1 MNYEI
6 YCGQYILHDIRTENY
21 RITNGSLTEELSK
34 VKELTFQ
41 IYPDHPYFDKINV
54 LIPNI
59 KVQKDN
65 ETVFKGRVI
74 NINQSIDNSKQ
85 ITCESS
91 FAFLFDTIIRPYS
104 FQGTPKDLFQ
114 YFINSHNT
122 QTGTFEKTSDT
133 SIQNNKIYFKYNAD
147 NSLYEQVLE
156 PKTSE
161 INDYYE
167 IDGDKIILIGKLT
180 GANLDNNDYINRSS
194 TDYINTFESIESK
207 ILDTVGGYIVERYT
221 EENTY
226 IDWVDD
232 FTNGENQIIA
242 GQTIEFGKNLMDLFV
257 DNDASETY
265 SVVIPLGAEIEK
277 EDGTKERL
285 TIKDVNNGKDY
296 IVNET
301 ALASYGWIV
310 APITETTWDDITL
323 ASNLKTKGEDYL
335 SEIAVML
342 KSTLELNSFDLS
354 ILDKNINSFKTGEYV
369 IVKSTFHGISKTYL
383 LSKKTISINDAT
395 SMTITLGETKNTLTG
410 IQLNDNKNNITRV
423 ENMLGDYVL
432 NKDVTAIVEEE
443 IENSSIIQQIP
454 EKVMIQVEQQYTSKE
469 EFLNV
474 VDLFS
479 VDLDLYNL
487 TVPVDNTKKPLES
500 KNYEIGYYCYFK
512 GNQVSVTPTS
522 QSSNT
527 GITVSYANSKI
538 NLTVDSNTAI
548 TNLTNEFTFNFKYVY
563 SEDETEYTVQ
573 KKIVVVLAE
582 KGATGA
588 KGDTGLTGATGADG
602 ADGKSA
608 YQVWLDAGNTGTE
621 EEYLESLKGEKGDT
635 GATGPQGLKGDKGDT
650 GDQGPQGVQGEKGDK
665 GDKGDTGDAG
675 PQGPQGATGP
685 QGPPGVQGPAGAN
698 GTSTYFYVK
707 YSENATGNPMTDTP
721 TSNSKYMGVA
731 STTSPTAPTSPSG
744 YVWSLIKGADGA
756 DGQDG
761 TPGQAGANGQTSYLH
776 IKYSEDGSTFT
787 PADSEAGYA
796 LGEKPSA
803 YIGQYVD
810 FTEADSTNFDD
821 YTWYKFTE
829 DIDGTLDDLQ
839 NQISDTATTTANNY
853 QDIIGR
859 LDGYATTETV
869 TEVTNRV
876 ENLTTSTEQAI
887 NIIEDIQ
894 ENGVT
899 QVHTETGYSFDIDGL
914 KIEKTNAPTGSVLD
928 EAGLEIKDKTS
939 AAEATQFYSGYV
951 NEEMAEKTTALEKY
965 QGQTVTYSNN
975 FIFENY
981 LQSGNGR
988 WEDVEDETYGKGIG
1002 FFIGGGN

>member
-6 YCGQYILHDIRTENY
+6 YCGPYILHDIRTEKY
-21 RITNGSLTEELSK
+21 RVTNAVLTEELSK

-41 IYPDHPYFDKINV
+41 IYPEHPYFDKISP

-59 KVQKDN
+59 KIEKDN
-65 ETVFKGRVI
+65 NTVFKGRVI
-74 NINQSIDNSKQ
+74 GINQSMDNSKQ

-91 FAFLFDTIIRPYS
+91 FAFLFDSIIRPYS
-104 FQGTPKDLFQ
+104 FQGTPKDLFL

-122 QTGTFEKTSDT
+122 QVGTFEKTTDT
-133 SIQNNKIYFKYNAD
+133 SIQSNKVYFKYNES
-147 NSLYEQVLE
+147 NFLYEQVLT
-156 PKTSE
+156 PNVSE
-161 INDYYE
+161 VDNYYE
-167 IDGDKIILIGKLT
+167 IDGDKIVLIGKLT

-194 TDYINTFESIESK
+194 TDYISTFESLEEK
-207 ILDTVGGYIVERYT
+207 ILDTVGGYLLERY
-221 EENTY
+221 ENDFTF

-232 FTNGENQIIA
+232 FKNGENQIIA

-265 SVVIPLGAEIEK
+265 SVVIPLGAEIEN

-285 TIKDVNNGKDY
+285 TIKDVNDGLDY
-296 IVNET
+296 LVNEI
-301 ALASYGWIV
+301 ALSSYGWIV
-310 APITETTWDDITL
+310 APISDTTWDDVTL
-323 ASNLKTKGEDYL
+323 ASNLKAKGEDYL

-342 KSTLELNSFDLS
+342 KSTLELNSFDLNV
-354 ILDKNINSFKTGEYV
+354 LDKNINSFKLGEYV
-369 IVKSTFHGISKTYL
+369 VVKSTFHVISKSYL
-383 LSKKTISINDAT
+383 LSKKITSINDAT
-395 SMTITLGETKNTLTG
+395 AMTITLGETKNTLTG
-410 IQLNDNKNNITRV
+410 IQLNDNKDNITRV

-432 NKDVTAIVEEE
+432 NKDVTAIVEEQ
-443 IENSSIIQQIP
+443 IENSSIIQQLP
-454 EKVMIQVEQQYTSKE
+454 EQVLIQVEEEYTSKE
-469 EFLNV
+469 EFLNTV
-474 VDLFS
+474 SLFS

-487 TVPVDNTKKPLES
+487 TIPVNTDNKPLEA
-500 KNYEIGYYCYFK
+500 KTYEINFYCYFK
-512 GNQVSVTPTS
+512 GTQVSVNPTS
-522 QSSNT
+522 SSSNP
-527 GITVSYANSKI
+527 GITLSVATGKI
-538 NLTVDSNTAI
+538 NLKVDSNTAI
-548 TNLTNEFTFNFKYVY
+548 SNLTNEFVINFNYLD
-563 SEDETEYTVQ
+563 SEDETEYVVQ

-588 KGDTGLTGATGADG
+588 TGLQGEPGSDGTDG

-608 YQVWLDAGNTGTE
+608 YQIWLDAGNTGTE
-621 EEYLESLKGEKGDT
+621 EEYLASL
-635 GATGPQGLKGDKGDT
+635 
-650 GDQGPQGVQGEKGDK
+650 KGDK
-665 GDKGDTGDAG
+665 GDKGDTGE
-675 PQGPQGATGP
+675 QGI
-685 QGPPGVQGPAGAN
+685 QGPPGTD

-707 YSENATGNPMTDTP
+707 YSENATGTPMTDAP
-721 TSNSKYMGVA
+721 SENSKYMGVA
-731 STTSPTAPTSPSG
+731 STTSPTTPTSPSG

-756 DGQDG
+756 DGQNG
-761 TPGQAGANGQTSYLH
+761 SPGQPGADGQTSYLH

-787 PADSEAGYA
+787 PADEESGYS

-810 FTEADSTNFDD
+810 FNETDSTDFSD

-829 DIDGTLDDLQ
+829 DIDGTLNDLQ
-839 NQISDTATTTANNY
+839 NQISDNATTTANNY

-859 LDGYATTETV
+859 LDGYATVENV

-894 ENGVT
+894 VNGVT
-899 QVHTETGYSFDIDGL
+899 QVHTETGYTFDKDGL
-914 KIEKTNAPTGSVLD
+914 EIEKSNAPTGSKLD

-939 AAEATQFYSGYV
+939 AAETTQFYSGYV
-951 NEEMAEKTTALEKY
+951 DEEMAEKTAALEKY

-988 WEDVEDETYGKGIG
+988 WEDVEDEVYGQGIG

>member
-6 YCGQYILHDIRTENY
+6 YCGPYILHDIRTEKY
-21 RITNGSLTEELSK
+21 RVTNAVLTEELSK

-41 IYPDHPYFDKINV
+41 IYPEHPYFDKISP

-59 KVQKDN
+59 KIEKDN
-65 ETVFKGRVI
+65 NTVFKGRVI
-74 NINQSIDNSKQ
+74 GINQSMDNSKQ

-91 FAFLFDTIIRPYS
+91 FAFLFDSIIRPYS
-104 FQGTPKDLFQ
+104 FQGTPKDLFL

-122 QTGTFEKTSDT
+122 QVGTFEKTTDT
-133 SIQNNKIYFKYNAD
+133 SIQSNKVYFKYNES
-147 NSLYEQVLE
+147 NFLYEQVLT
-156 PKTSE
+156 PNVSE
-161 INDYYE
+161 VDNYYE
-167 IDGDKIILIGKLT
+167 IDGDKIVLIGKLT

-194 TDYINTFESIESK
+194 TDYISTFESLEEK
-207 ILDTVGGYIVERYT
+207 ILDTVGGYLLERY
-221 EENTY
+221 ENDFTF

-232 FTNGENQIIA
+232 FKNGENQIIA

-265 SVVIPLGAEIEK
+265 SVVIPLGAEIEN

-285 TIKDVNNGKDY
+285 TIKDVNDGLDY
-296 IVNET
+296 LVNEI
-301 ALASYGWIV
+301 ALSSYGWIV
-310 APITETTWDDITL
+310 APISDTTWDDVTL
-323 ASNLKTKGEDYL
+323 ASNLKAKGEDYL

-342 KSTLELNSFDLS
+342 KSTLELNSFDLNV
-354 ILDKNINSFKTGEYV
+354 LDKNINSFKLGEYV
-369 IVKSTFHGISKTYL
+369 VVKSTFHDISKSYL
-383 LSKKTISINDAT
+383 LSKKITSINDAT
-395 SMTITLGETKNTLTG
+395 AMTITLGETKNTLTG
-410 IQLNDNKNNITRV
+410 IQLNDNKDNITRV

-432 NKDVTAIVEEE
+432 NKDVTAIVEEQ
-443 IENSSIIQQIP
+443 IENSSIIQQLP
-454 EKVMIQVEQQYTSKE
+454 EQVLIQVEEEYTSKE
-469 EFLNV
+469 EFLNTV
-474 VDLFS
+474 SLFS

-487 TVPVDNTKKPLES
+487 TIPVNTDNKPLEA
-500 KNYEIGYYCYFK
+500 KTYEINFYCYFK
-512 GNQVSVTPTS
+512 GTQVSVNPTS
-522 QSSNT
+522 SSSNL
-527 GITVSYANSKI
+527 GITLSVATGKI
-538 NLTVDSNTAI
+538 NLKVDSNTAI
-548 TNLTNEFTFNFKYVY
+548 SNLTNEFVINFNYLD
-563 SEDETEYTVQ
+563 SEDETEYVVQ

-588 KGDTGLTGATGADG
+588 TGLQGEPGSDGTDG

-608 YQVWLDAGNTGTE
+608 YQIWLDAGNTGTE
-621 EEYLESLKGEKGDT
+621 EEYLASL
-635 GATGPQGLKGDKGDT
+635 
-650 GDQGPQGVQGEKGDK
+650 KGDK
-665 GDKGDTGDAG
+665 GDKGDTGE
-675 PQGPQGATGP
+675 QGI
-685 QGPPGVQGPAGAN
+685 QGPPGTD

-707 YSENATGNPMTDTP
+707 YSENATGTPMTDAP
-721 TSNSKYMGVA
+721 SENSKYMGVA

-756 DGQDG
+756 DGQNG
-761 TPGQAGANGQTSYLH
+761 SPGQPGADGQTSYLH

-787 PADSEAGYA
+787 PADEESGYS

-810 FTEADSTNFDD
+810 FNETDSTDFSD

-829 DIDGTLDDLQ
+829 DIDGTLNDLQ
-839 NQISDTATTTANNY
+839 NQISDNATTTANNY

-859 LDGYATTETV
+859 LDGYATVENV

-894 ENGVT
+894 VNGVT
-899 QVHTETGYSFDIDGL
+899 QVHTETGYTFDKDGL
-914 KIEKTNAPTGSVLD
+914 EIEKSNAPTGSKLD

-939 AAEATQFYSGYV
+939 AAETTQFYSGYV
-951 NEEMAEKTTALEKY
+951 DEEMAEKTAALEKY

-988 WEDVEDETYGKGIG
+988 WEDVEDEVYGQGIG

>member
-6 YCGQYILHDIRTENY
+6 YCGPYILHDIRTEKY
-21 RITNGSLTEELSK
+21 RVTNAVLTEELSK

-41 IYPDHPYFDKINV
+41 IYSEHPYFYKIDM

-59 KVQKDN
+59 KVEKDN
-65 ETVFKGRVI
+65 DTIFKGRVI
-74 NINQSIDNSKQ
+74 NINQSMDNSKQ

-91 FAFLFDTIIRPYS
+91 FAFLFDSIIRPYS

-122 QTGTFEKTSDT
+122 QVGTFEKTTDI
-133 SIQNNKIYFKYNAD
+133 SIQSNKVYFKYNGS
-147 NSLYEQVLE
+147 NFLYEQILDPNV
-156 PKTSE
+156 SE
-161 INDYYE
+161 IDNYYE
-167 IDGDKIILIGKLT
+167 IDGDKIVLIGKLT
-180 GANLDNNDYINRSS
+180 GANLDNNNYINRSS
-194 TDYINTFESIESK
+194 TDYISTFESLESK
-207 ILDTVGGYIVERYT
+207 ILDTVGGYLFERY
-221 EENTY
+221 ENNFTF

-232 FTNGENQIIA
+232 FKNGENQIIA

-257 DNDASETY
+257 DNDASTTY
-265 SVVIPLGAEIEK
+265 SVVIPLGAETEN

-296 IVNET
+296 LVNET
-301 ALASYGWIV
+301 ALANYGWIV
-310 APITETTWDDITL
+310 APISNTTWDDVTL

-354 ILDKNINSFKTGEYV
+354 VLDKNINSFKLGEYV
-369 IVKSTFHGISKTYL
+369 IVKSTFHDISKTYL
-383 LSKKTISINDAT
+383 LSKKITSINDAT

-410 IQLNDNKNNITRV
+410 IQLDDNKDNITRV

-432 NKDVTAIVEEE
+432 NKDVTAIVEEQ

-454 EKVMIQVEQQYTSKE
+454 QQVLIQVQEEYTSKE
-469 EFLNV
+469 EFLDV
-474 VDLFS
+474 VSLFS

-487 TVPVDNTKKPLES
+487 TIPVNTDNKPIES
-500 KNYEIGYYCYFK
+500 KTYAINFYCYFK
-512 GNQVSVTPTS
+512 GAQVSITPTS
-522 QSSNT
+522 SSSNV
-527 GITVSYANSKI
+527 GITLSFATDKI

-548 TNLTNEFTFNFKYVY
+548 SNLTNEFVINFSYQG
-563 SEDETEYTVQ
+563 EDDTYLAS

-582 KGATGA
+582 KGE
-588 KGDTGLTGATGADG
+588 TGATGPQGEPGNDGTDGADGANG

-608 YQVWLDAGNTGTE
+608 YQIWLDAGNTGTE
-621 EEYLESLKGEKGDT
+621 EEYLASL
-635 GATGPQGLKGDKGDT
+635 
-650 GDQGPQGVQGEKGDK
+650 KGDK
-665 GDKGDTGDAG
+665 GDKGDTGE
-675 PQGPQGATGP
+675 QGI
-685 QGPPGVQGPAGAN
+685 QGPPGTD

-707 YSENATGNPMTDTP
+707 YSENASGTPMTDTP
-721 TSNSKYMGVA
+721 NENSKYMGVA

-756 DGQDG
+756 DGQNG
-761 TPGQAGANGQTSYLH
+761 SPGQPGADGQTSYLH
-776 IKYSEDGSTFT
+776 VKYSKDGSTFT
-787 PADSEAGYA
+787 PADEESGYG

-810 FTEADSTNFDD
+810 FNEADSTNFSD

-829 DIDGTLDDLQ
+829 DIDGTLSDMQ
-839 NQISDTATTTANNY
+839 NQISDNAATTANNY

-859 LDGYATTETV
+859 LDNYATVENV

-894 ENGVT
+894 VNGVT
-899 QVHTETGYSFDIDGL
+899 QVHTETGYTFDQDGL
-914 KIEKTNAPTGSVLD
+914 NIEKSNAPTGSKLD
-928 EAGLEIKDKTS
+928 EAGLEVKDKTS
-939 AAEATQFYSGYV
+939 AAESTQFYSGYV
-951 NEEMAEKTTALEKY
+951 DEEMAEKTPALEAY
-965 QGQTVTYSNN
+965 QGQTVTYTNNLVFSN
-975 FIFENY
+975 F

-988 WEDVEDETYGKGIG
+988 LEDVEDETYGKGIG
-1002 FFIGGGN
+1002 IFITGGGN